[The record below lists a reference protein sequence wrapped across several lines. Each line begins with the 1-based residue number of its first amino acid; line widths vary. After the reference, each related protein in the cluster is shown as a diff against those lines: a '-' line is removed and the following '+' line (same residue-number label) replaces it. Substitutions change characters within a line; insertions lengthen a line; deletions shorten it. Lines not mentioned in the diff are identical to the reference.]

1 MDLYNVK
8 ISKHKYSKEDKHM
21 KKISSLVLKS
31 IGSLAVC
38 ILFLSA
44 NTTSNWLSHQP
55 SIPKDLN
62 RFKKHSDN

>member
-1 MDLYNVK
+1 
-8 ISKHKYSKEDKHM
+8 M

-44 NTTSNWLSHQP
+44 ISTSNWLSHQP